1 MTHTVSIDVG
11 APVQLYD
18 AFHAALVEHTGGR
31 IDGLLA
37 HVAWPTESGF
47 RMIEVWTSNEA
58 RDRAGQEVIP
68 HIWAALT
75 ASGAAPVGDLPEEQ
89 VQELDTSGLIIPSAD
104 LAV

>member
-18 AFHAALVEHTGGR
+18 AFHAALIKHTGGR

-37 HVAWPTESGF
+37 HLAWPTDSGF
-47 RMIEVWTSNEA
+47 RMIEVWTSKEA
-58 RDRAGQEVIP
+58 RERAGHQVIP
-68 HIWAALT
+68 QVWAALT
-75 ASGAAPVGDLPEEQ
+75 ATGAGPGGDLPEEQ
-89 VQELDTSGLIIPSAD
+89 AQELDTSGLIIPSAD

>member
-1 MTHTVSIDVG
+1 MTHTVSIDVA

-37 HVAWPTESGF
+37 HVAWPTGSGF
-47 RMIEVWTSNEA
+47 RMIEVWTSKEA

-68 HIWAALT
+68 QVWAALT
-75 ASGAAPVGDLPEEQ
+75 AGGAGPVGDLPQERLR
-89 VQELDTSGLIIPSAD
+89 ELDTRGLIIPSAD

>member
-1 MTHTVSIDVG
+1 MTHTVSIEVG
-11 APVQLYD
+11 APVQLYN
-18 AFHAALVEHTGGR
+18 AFHAALVKHTGGR

-47 RMIEVWTSNEA
+47 RMIEVWTSKKA

-68 HIWAALT
+68 QAWAALT
-75 ASGAAPVGDLPEEQ
+75 AGGAGPVGDPPEER
-89 VQELDTSGLIIPSAD
+89 VQELDTCGLVIPSAD

>member
-1 MTHTVSIDVG
+1 MTHTVSIDVA

-31 IDGLLA
+31 VDGLLV

-47 RMIEVWTSNEA
+47 GMIEVWTSKEA
-58 RDRAGQEVIP
+58 RDRVGQETIP
-68 HIWAALT
+68 QVWAALT
-75 ASGAAPVGDLPEEQ
+75 ADAAAPVGDLPQER
-89 VQELDTSGLIIPSAD
+89 VQELDTRGLIIPSAD